1 MSSIDVATW
10 TCLIPQPATARTL
23 FLTPTST
30 FSLLAIAAIALSW
43 LSLRSH
49 FSTATTTFRLFAKLS
64 FRRPA
69 LALAL

>member
-1 MSSIDVATW
+1 MDVPHSA
-10 TCLIPQPATARTL
+10 AARTL

-30 FSLLAIAAIALSW
+30 FSLLTIAAIALSW
-43 LSLRSH
+43 LSISSH
-49 FSTATTTFRLFAKLS
+49 FSTATTTFCLFAKLS